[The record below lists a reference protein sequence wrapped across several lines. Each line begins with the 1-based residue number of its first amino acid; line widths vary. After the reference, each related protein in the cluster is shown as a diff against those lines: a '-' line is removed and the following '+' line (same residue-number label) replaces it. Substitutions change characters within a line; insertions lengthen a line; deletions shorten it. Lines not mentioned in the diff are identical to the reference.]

1 VILGRRAH
9 DDIVAHAREDAPA
22 ECCGLLVGA
31 GESVTESVR
40 TRNLSANPN
49 RFEIDPADH
58 IRVRRE
64 CRARGV
70 DVLGF
75 YHSHPRSAAVPSA
88 SDLVEARY
96 PNHLYLIVSVR
107 SDRAEVRVYRLEN
120 DGFLEVSWKL
130 EPALQIA
137 DAGADVDDDGR

>member
-1 VILGRRAH
+1 MILSRRAH
-9 DDIVAHAREDAPA
+9 DDIVAHAREDAPS

-31 GESVTESVR
+31 GEAVTESVR
-40 TRNLSANPN
+40 TKNLSSNPN

-58 IRVRRE
+58 IRVRRQ
-64 CRARGV
+64 CRGRGV

-88 SDLVEARY
+88 SDRTEALY

-107 SDRAEVRVYRLEN
+107 SDRPEVRVYRLETQ
-120 DGFLEVSWKL
+120 GFLEVPWKL
-130 EPALQIA
+130 EPALEIA
-137 DAGADVDDDGR
+137 DARADVDDDGG